1 MTEPMEMH
9 DRIDALIKD
18 DPRKAKEMAAM
29 CLDLMDAFNAGK
41 RAAYDEMVAK
51 FPESSVQC
59 ENTVKGAA

>member
-1 MTEPMEMH
+1 
-9 DRIDALIKD
+9 
-18 DPRKAKEMAAM
+18 MAAM